1 MAASILDQYP
11 QWAVLKVPGVA
22 AATGGEI
29 AQLQTGITNLQKVAW
44 AVKEID
50 YLFPYSWM
58 GSAMVN
64 VDSYIGFAVTQ
75 SAHAAQNPSPDNPA
89 ILDFASLGGKVKAVG
104 GGEAYAVPSLTL
116 PIRHL
121 FEEPVLLLPQNIY
134 GFLFWD
140 TDDNLNTLEAMARIW
155 YKEVEL
161 GPQDWYDLLQLRLP
175 LGATV

>member
-22 AATGGEI
+22 ATSGLEI
-29 AQLQTGITNLQKVAW
+29 SQLQTGITNLQKLAW
-44 AVKEID
+44 AVKQID
-50 YLFPYSWM
+50 FLFPYAWIGALQNS
-58 GSAMVN
+58 SR
-64 VDSYIGFAVTQ
+64 YFGFAVTQ
-75 SAHAAQNPSPDNPA
+75 SARTAQNPSPDNPA
-89 ILDFASLGGKVKAVG
+89 ILDFSALGGKVVDP
-104 GGEAYAVPSLTL
+104 GEGESYSVPHTVM
-116 PIRHL
+116 PIRHS
-121 FEEPVLLLPQNIY
+121 FADPILLLPQNIY

-140 TDDNLNTLEAMARIW
+140 TDLNITTDEAMARIW